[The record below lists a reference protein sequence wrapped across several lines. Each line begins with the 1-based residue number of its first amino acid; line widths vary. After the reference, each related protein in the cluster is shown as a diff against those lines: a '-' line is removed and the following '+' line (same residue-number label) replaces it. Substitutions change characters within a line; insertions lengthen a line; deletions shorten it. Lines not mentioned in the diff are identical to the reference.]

1 MNIFWFKK
9 DLRINDNLGFTQACK
24 EGSVLPL
31 FIIEPQIWKAKT
43 HSYRQ
48 YCFLVECLKELDK
61 DLHELGQG
69 LVIKVGSAIDVF
81 NDIIK
86 QMQIKKIFSTQET
99 GNDITY
105 KRDIKLKNLF
115 CKKGNTVD

>member
-1 MNIFWFKK
+1 MNIFGLK

-48 YCFLVECLKELDK
+48 YCFLVECLKNLIK
-61 DLHELGQG
+61 TYMN
-69 LVIKVGSAIDVF
+69 LVKV
-81 NDIIK
+81 
-86 QMQIKKIFSTQET
+86 
-99 GNDITY
+99 
-105 KRDIKLKNLF
+105 
-115 CKKGNTVD
+115 